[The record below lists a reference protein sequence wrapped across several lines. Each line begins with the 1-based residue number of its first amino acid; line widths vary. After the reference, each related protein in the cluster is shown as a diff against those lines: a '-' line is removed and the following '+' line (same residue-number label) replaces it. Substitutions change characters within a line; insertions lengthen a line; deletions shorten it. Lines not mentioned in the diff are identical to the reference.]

1 MMRIGKESDTANY
14 VRDQVILIQRDNMD
28 VYCDNSDIIFFFL
41 QVNIQMTAAIFCDWV
56 RENSANSKKFLI
68 NAKT

>member
-41 QVNIQMTAAIFCDWV
+41 LVNI
-56 RENSANSKKFLI
+56 
-68 NAKT
+68 